1 MSAKWMA
8 LLSLVA
14 LTALELPARAA
25 TVEPRVNL
33 LVRERPTQAARIV
46 DRVPAGKKLMLLGRT
61 ADGVWAHVDTTR
73 HDGWVPS
80 AQLKGMVKA
89 RKAVS
94 ADDEEVAPDDEESAK
109 PLAKRRNVRP
119 EAWVSKSR
127 YHDGEDTKLTV
138 SVNRAS
144 IYGRPSAASSEVGIL
159 RRGEIVNL
167 VRKSPDKKWI
177 LVDIG
182 GGESAWIEAK
192 AVKPGAASTARPADE
207 VAEDAP
213 PPPPSKRAR
222 AERTEEVPVE
232 EPPPPPRKAAKV
244 AKVEEA
250 PVEQAPPD
258 PPPPRKKTKKQLAE
272 EKRAAEAERR
282 AAEEADRKRDDEPAP
297 GMAKSDDAPPPPPVD
312 EEQRPRKRKRGVKVA
327 SRGDMAGSI
336 SDENAVVKRAPTHG
350 PNYLAA
356 GARAGFAILQE
367 RFTSNG
373 TGQLT
378 NYESQ
383 TTALGIQIGL
393 GYARQVHKHVLV
405 GIDASYAFAGAAG
418 VRYHLN
424 DPATPDPVL
433 GVQSHYI
440 DAGVRGA
447 LRFNVV
453 GGLQLGLRLGLHTEV
468 NLIQQSSKVPLPS
481 DMVMGMAI
489 GLQLDLPAIFYL
501 ANKPFGV
508 HLYGGAVAPANRTQ
522 TGGLE
527 EGQQSV
533 TLGALLGGSLT
544 YNVYKGLG
552 LEAAYGYGFM
562 ATHFV
567 GQARRNLTIT
577 SADRGNAQHLITFG
591 LFYAM

>member
-1 MSAKWMA
+1 MA

-33 LVRERPTQAARIV
+33 LVRERPSQAARIV

-61 ADGVWAHVDTTR
+61 ADGLWAHVDTTK

-80 AQLKGMVKA
+80 EQLKGMVKA
-89 RKAVS
+89 RKATS
-94 ADDEEVAPDDEESAK
+94 ADEEEAAPEDEEAAK
-109 PLAKRRNVRP
+109 PLAKRRSVRP

-144 IYGRPSAASSEVGIL
+144 IYGRPSASSSEVGIL

-192 AVKPGAASTARPADE
+192 AVKPGAAKQMDESEIAEATAE
-207 VAEDAP
+207 K
-213 PPPPSKRAR
+213 PSKRSAR
-222 AERTEEVPVE
+222 VEEVPVE
-232 EPPPPPRKAAKV
+232 EPPPPPPKKATKV
-244 AKVEEA
+244 AKIDEAPAEEA
-250 PVEQAPPD
+250 PPAPE
-258 PPPPRKKTKKQLAE
+258 PPKKKTRKQLAE
-272 EKRAAEAERR
+272 EKRAAEADRK
-282 AAEEADRKRDDEPAP
+282 AAEDADRKRDDEVAP
-297 GMAKSDDAPPPPPVD
+297 GMAKRDGEPPPPPVA
-312 EEQRPRKRKRGVKVA
+312 EEEKPKKRKKGVKVA
-327 SRGDMAGSI
+327 SRGDLTGI
-336 SDENAVVKRAPTHG
+336 SDENAVVRSGASHG
-350 PNYLAA
+350 PNYFGA
-356 GARAGFAILQE
+356 GVRAGMAIIQD

-383 TTALGIQIGL
+383 TTALALSLGL
-393 GYARQVHKHVLV
+393 GYQRQVHKYVLI
-405 GIDASYAFAGAAG
+405 GIDAGYAFAGAAG

-433 GVQSHYI
+433 GVQSHFI
-440 DAGVRGA
+440 DAGAKGA

-453 GGLQLGLRLGLHTEV
+453 GGLQIGLRLGLHSEI

-481 DMVMGMAI
+481 DVILGMAI
-489 GLQLDLPAIFYL
+489 GLSLDLPAIFMI
-501 ANKPFGV
+501 ANRPFGV
-508 HLYGGAVAPANRTQ
+508 HVYGGGVVPANRQQ
-522 TGGLE
+522 TSGLE
-527 EGQQSV
+527 EGKQSE
-533 TLGALLGGSLT
+533 TMGAMLGGSLT
-544 YNVYKGLG
+544 YNVFKGLG
-552 LEAAYGYGFM
+552 LEAAYNYGFM

-567 GQARRNLTIT
+567 GQGRRNLTIT
-577 SADRGNAQHLITFG
+577 AADRGNAQHLITLG
-591 LFYAM
+591 LFYAL